1 MIAATA
7 ILAEAELATVNGA
20 DFKSFLPFG
29 LKLHRL

>member
-7 ILAEAELATVNGA
+7 ILAEAELATVNEA
-20 DFKSFLPFG
+20 DFKSFMPFG